1 MPHYRLSCQ
10 NPLSGFLQVQTFLEN
25 LTQPELFLQ
34 LPAWRP
40 GRYELQNFA
49 QKLQGF
55 SVVAPDGSPLPVR
68 KETKD
73 RWRVDIQGN
82 PRIEVRYNF
91 YARQMD
97 AGGSWVAPDFLYVNP
112 VNCLLTASGL
122 EQEPCT
128 LALDIPD
135 HWQIACGLPTT
146 AAQTLQAENFD
157 HLADSPFITSATL
170 QHQAYE
176 EQGHLFHV
184 WFQGACQPDWEQILP
199 HFRAF
204 TRAQLA
210 LFETFPVK
218 DYHFLNIIL
227 PYQHYHG
234 VEHLNSTV
242 ITLGPAEQLMSPTL
256 YKELLGVSCHELFH
270 TWNIKQIRP
279 QEMLPYDFTREN
291 YFRTGYVAEGVT
303 TYYGD
308 YLLARSGVFTADQ
321 YFQELNTVLKRHTV
335 DQGEQHLSVAD
346 SSFDTWL
353 DGYKP
358 GVPDRKVSIY
368 HKGCLAALV
377 LDLEIRRTTQNARSL
392 DDVMRRMWQ
401 EFGQPGLGYTE
412 ADYQRL
418 AEEEAG
424 QSLEPYFREMIF
436 GTASFEPWLQAALDY
451 VGCTLHKEPAALAY
465 ESVYGFR
472 LNPALPTIPV
482 VGYVVPDSPA
492 AAVLSV
498 DDELVAV
505 NGRKLENG
513 NLQHLTKGQQKLEVT
528 LFRQKTLQ
536 TVTLSPGPQL
546 FLPQYSVRKNP
557 SATAEQ
563 QENFRQWLHQ
573 EFREPV
579 KVQAATVV

>member
-1 MPHYRLSCQ
+1 MPHYHLSFQ
-10 NPLSGFLQVQTFLEN
+10 NPLTGFLQVRTSIEN
-25 LTQPELFLQ
+25 ITTPELYLQ

-49 QKLQGF
+49 QKVQGF
-55 SVVAPDGSPLPVR
+55 EVVAADGSPLPCR

-73 RWRVDIQGN
+73 RWRVATQGN
-82 PRIEVRYNF
+82 QTLEVRYNF

-97 AGGSWVAPDFLYVNP
+97 AGGSWLAEDFLYVNP
-112 VNCLLTASGL
+112 VNCLLTAQGY

-128 LALDIPD
+128 LALDLPEN
-135 HWQIACGLPTT
+135 WQIACGLPEPKRH
-146 AAQTLQAENFD
+146 TLHARNFD
-157 HLADSPFITSATL
+157 HLVDSPFIASATL
-170 QHQAYE
+170 QHEVYE
-176 EQGHLFHV
+176 EQGIPFHV
-184 WFQGACQPDWEQILP
+184 WFQGDGAPDWKQILP

-204 TRAQLA
+204 TQEQLA
-210 LFETFPVK
+210 LFGSFPVQ

-227 PYQHYHG
+227 PYTHYHG

-242 ITLGPAEQLMSPTL
+242 ITLGPSERLMEPAL

-279 QEMLPYDFTREN
+279 KEMLPYDFTQEN

-321 YFQELNTVLKRHTV
+321 YFQELNTVLRRHTV
-335 DQGEQHLSVAD
+335 DQGEANLSVAD

-358 GVPDRKVSIY
+358 GIPDRKVSIY

-377 LDLEIRRTTQNARSL
+377 LDLEIRKATQNARSL
-392 DDVMRRMWQ
+392 DNVMRRMWE
-401 EFGQPGLGYTE
+401 EFGKTGIGYAE

-418 AEEEAG
+418 AQEVAG
-424 QSLEPYFREMIF
+424 ISLETYFREMIF
-436 GTASFEPWLQAALDY
+436 GTVAFEKWLAPALEY
-451 VGCTLHKEPAALAY
+451 VGCTLEKEPAVLPH
-465 ESVYGFR
+465 ESLYGFR
-472 LNPALPTIPV
+472 LNAALPTASVI
-482 VGYVVPDSPA
+482 GYVAPNSPA

-505 NGRKLENG
+505 NGRKLENA
-513 NLQHLTKGQQKLEVT
+513 NLANLLKGQTQAEIT
-528 LFRQKTLQ
+528 LFRQKTLK
-536 TVTLSPGPQL
+536 TVQLKADGPVY
-546 FLPQYSVRKNP
+546 LPQYCVQKNP
-557 SATAEQ
+557 KANAAQ
-563 QENFRQWLHQ
+563 QENFRLWLKQ
-573 EFREPV
+573 DFNVPV
-579 KVQAATVV
+579 KTSGG